1 MLRLDKINVNI
12 GLIEILKDV
21 SLDLKKGQMVG
32 LIGRNGAGKTTL
44 LRAIMGILPT
54 ISGELSF
61 EDHDL
66 IKMPSQKRAYLSI
79 GYMPEDRK
87 LIPSMSAEENILT
100 PVWATNINDW
110 KQRLDWIY
118 KIIPE
123 ALDLKDRPSTSLSG
137 GQQKLIALSRALM
150 VGSKLLLLD
159 EPFAALDIMTI
170 KMLQKIIVNLQSESN
185 ISIIL
190 CDHAARDLLKICD
203 FSLVLSNCKIVASG
217 TPTELIN
224 NSEARSAYFGDS
236 FILR

>member
-12 GLIEILKDV
+12 GLIEILKNV
-21 SLDLKKGQMVG
+21 SLDLQNGQMVG

-159 EPFAALDIMTI
+159 EPSEGIAPALTKRIIDI
-170 KMLQKIIVNLQSESN
+170 LNNLKKEGVTTLIAESN
-185 ISIIL
+185 AGHYQGML
-190 CDHAARDLLKICD
+190 DK
-203 FSLVLSNCKIVASG
+203 
-217 TPTELIN
+217 
-224 NSEARSAYFGDS
+224 S
-236 FILR
+236 FVIERGQIK

>member
-87 LIPSMSAEENILT
+87 LIPSMTAEENILT
-100 PVWATNINDW
+100 PAWATGIKDW
-110 KQRLDWIY
+110 ESRLKWIY

-123 ALDLKDRPSTSLSG
+123 ALELKDRPSTSLSG

-159 EPFAALDIMTI
+159 EPSEGIAPALTKRIIDI
-170 KMLQKIIVNLQSESN
+170 LNNLKKEGVTTLIAESN
-185 ISIIL
+185 AGHYKGML
-190 CDHAARDLLKICD
+190 DK
-203 FSLVLSNCKIVASG
+203 
-217 TPTELIN
+217 
-224 NSEARSAYFGDS
+224 S
-236 FILR
+236 FIIERGEIK